1 MNSFSY
7 SKYPIFINHEKS
19 ETPTMKDVM
28 KETPADI
35 TEDFTNAYHDN
46 DDETIVE
53 ALLIAPD
60 DVVVDE
66 KFYEKVLNVDNY
78 EPIDDYSTVIHI
90 NPDNL
95 QLYRDLCTS
104 TDIQL
109 EFQ

>member
-1 MNSFSY
+1 MVSENGQKLEDKMNSFSY

-78 EPIDDYSTVIHI
+78 EPVSYTHLDVYKRQV
-90 NPDNL
+90 
-95 QLYRDLCTS
+95 
-104 TDIQL
+104 
-109 EFQ
+109 